1 MRAAMYALT
10 FKDKERFLTL
20 FSNRVLTII
29 AGVFVSVVLFV
40 LIYWILVWLKVIE
53 FNLIS
58 FIGHLTASLL
68 IGFIAV
74 YLKLLEYRLEMLSY
88 KESSIRDVIPN
99 FLYVFLLSIM
109 ILYILGY
116 YFLSVDAKSIKLE
129 NVSSL
134 IVIAL
139 LGSIIFAYMLSA
151 SWSWL
156 YVSTLNLITDIDWI
170 AKFDEDAFYRM
181 LPLKFYESKRYLVPL
196 TLGIVDIENYDELLS
211 KIGKR
216 KVQKLMFEL
225 MEDINLKLRFVDLVA
240 RIDNGRKIV
249 IIMNIPSA
257 SATIPVERVL
267 ESIEQFNKKY
277 GLDLKVKSRIVGFS
291 PDMISEMDLLRAEGE
306 EVRLQK

>member
-20 FSNRVLTII
+20 FSNRVLTMI
-29 AGVFVSVVLFV
+29 AGVFVSVILFV

-257 SATIPVERVL
+257 SATIPAERVL

-277 GLDLKVKSRIVGFS
+277 GLDLKVKGRIVGFS

>member
-170 AKFDEDAFYRM
+170 AKFDEDAFYKM

-216 KVQKLMFEL
+216 EVQKLMFEL